1 MKDLSLN
8 IRANEIHEKA
18 VGFYKISE
26 QYGYK
31 FLMEIKT
38 IRDEKLYKE
47 LGFGNFEDYTRKVFG
62 YTSETIRQR
71 IKAAEVFGEDE
82 TNARWDLGTRKLNT
96 LATFPESERN
106 KVLEHGI
113 ETNDGNKTID
123 EATTRELEKYKKQL
137 KQRDEQNAHL
147 QSQVEQ
153 AQRSEEIAKKQLEDA
168 ESREPEVIE
177 KYMEPEDY
185 QETKNALAQSRHHQK
200 LIEERNAK
208 LEKEIEDMK
217 HRRDEVS
224 EKSQKY
230 DELNK
235 AINNMNSR
243 LNEGQQK
250 LKAQKEIYELV
261 KGSEQ
266 VIREV
271 APLCYLAF
279 SKDIIDNDYARKP
292 IEKIIEDLTDMANRL
307 RKQIKQG
314 DVIDV

>member
-1 MKDLSLN
+1 MNELSN
-8 IRANEIHEKA
+8 EVKAQEIHERA

-113 ETNDGNKTID
+113 ETDGGNKTID

-137 KQRDEQNAHL
+137 KQRDEQNAQL

-153 AQRSEEIAKKQLEDA
+153 AQRSEEIARKQLEEA
-168 ESREPEVIE
+168 EDREPEVIE

-185 QETKNALAQSRHHQK
+185 QSIKNMNEHLQSEREYYKKQADDFRNEVRDIMNQPNETTEFTRKDDNKDYTPILIHLLKPVEKFIDHYSHHINKENAL
-200 LIEERNAK
+200 
-208 LEKEIEDMK
+208 KEIEK
-217 HRRDEVS
+217 I
-224 EKSQKY
+224 K
-230 DELNK
+230 
-235 AINNMNSR
+235 
-243 LNEGQQK
+243 K
-250 LKAQKEIYELV
+250 LLKE
-261 KGSEQ
+261 Q
-266 VIREV
+266 
-271 APLCYLAF
+271 
-279 SKDIIDNDYARKP
+279 
-292 IEKIIEDLTDMANRL
+292 
-307 RKQIKQG
+307 
-314 DVIDV
+314 

>member
-1 MKDLSLN
+1 MNELSN
-8 IRANEIHEKA
+8 EVKAQEIHERA

-82 TNARWDLGTRKLNT
+82 TNARWDLGIRKLNT
-96 LATFPESERN
+96 LATFPENERN
-106 KVLEHGI
+106 KVFEHGI
-113 ETNDGNKTID
+113 ETDKGNKTID
-123 EATTRELEKYKKQL
+123 EATTREIEEYKKQL
-137 KQRDEQNAHL
+137 KLRDEEK
-147 QSQVEQ
+147 SQLESQLKQ
-153 AQRSEEIAKKQLEDA
+153 AQRSESIARKQLEEA
-168 ESREPEVIE
+168 EDREPEVVE

-185 QETKNALAQSRHHQK
+185 QQTKEALAQSRHHQK
-200 LIEERNAK
+200 LIEQRNDK
-208 LEKEIEDMK
+208 LEKEIKEMEQ
-217 HRRDEVS
+217 RRDEIT

-235 AINNMNSR
+235 AINHMNAK
-243 LNEGQQK
+243 LTDGQQK
-250 LKAQKEIYELV
+250 LKAQKEVHEYVKKANEL
-261 KGSEQ
+261 
-266 VIREV
+266 IREV
-271 APLCYLAF
+271 APMSYFVHNEFIL
-279 SKDIIDNDYARKP
+279 NNEYAKKP
-292 IEKIIEDLTDMANRL
+292 IEKVADDLLDISNKIKKRL
-307 RKQIKQG
+307 NQG

>member
-137 KQRDEQNAHL
+137 KQRDEQNAQL
-147 QSQVEQ
+147 QSRVEQ

-168 ESREPEVIE
+168 ESKEPEVIE
-177 KYMEPEDY
+177 RYTEPEDY

-200 LIEERNAK
+200 LIEQRNAK
-208 LEKEIEDMK
+208 LEKEIEDMR

>member
-1 MKDLSLN
+1 MNELSN
-8 IRANEIHEKA
+8 EVKAQEIHERA

-113 ETNDGNKTID
+113 ETDGGNKTID

-137 KQRDEQNAHL
+137 KQRDEQNAQL

-153 AQRSEEIAKKQLEDA
+153 AQRSESIARKQLEEA
-168 ESREPEVIE
+168 EDREPEVIE

-185 QETKNALAQSRHHQK
+185 QSIKNMNEHLQS
-200 LIEERNAK
+200 EREYYKKQA
-208 LEKEIEDMK
+208 DGF
-217 HRRDEVS
+217 RDEVKNIMQQTNKPNENNRGDNKEDYTPTLIQLLKPAKEFINYYS
-224 EKSQKY
+224 DNIENEK
-230 DELNK
+230 
-235 AINNMNSR
+235 A
-243 LNEGQQK
+243 LNE
-250 LKAQKEIYELV
+250 L
-261 KGSEQ
+261 
-266 VIREV
+266 
-271 APLCYLAF
+271 
-279 SKDIIDNDYARKP
+279 
-292 IEKIIEDLTDMANRL
+292 EKIKNILKE
-307 RKQIKQG
+307 K
-314 DVIDV
+314 